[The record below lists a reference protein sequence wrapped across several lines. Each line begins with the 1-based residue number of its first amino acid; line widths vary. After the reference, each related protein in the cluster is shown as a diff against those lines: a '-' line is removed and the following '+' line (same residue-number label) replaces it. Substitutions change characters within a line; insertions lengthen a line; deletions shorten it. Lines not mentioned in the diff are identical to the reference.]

1 MLYLMEVLQM
11 RKLDREDNPLY
22 RFRKKK
28 RWTRVELSRRSGL
41 GYATL
46 DFLETGIVKQVSPRV
61 MARLLPLGL
70 PEDLPEE
77 FKRWKAEMEQ
87 RALATQEAATEE
99 SEGDAVNEENPPAPP
114 ILEEPS
120 PEETPPTETGLDES
134 SLGETI

>member
-1 MLYLMEVLQM
+1 M

-22 RFRKKK
+22 RFRKRK
-28 RWTRVELSRRSGL
+28 RWTRVELSRKSGL

-87 RALATQEAATEE
+87 RALATQDE
-99 SEGDAVNEENPPAPP
+99 EGDAVNVEM
-114 ILEEPS
+114 
-120 PEETPPTETGLDES
+120 EETPVASPAVESPDKQEDPAEASLDEP